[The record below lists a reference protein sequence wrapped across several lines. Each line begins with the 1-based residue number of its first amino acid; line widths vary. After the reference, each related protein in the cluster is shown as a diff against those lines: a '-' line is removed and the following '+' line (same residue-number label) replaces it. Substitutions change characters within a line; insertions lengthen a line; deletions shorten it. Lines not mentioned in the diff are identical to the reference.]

1 MNVRKNLARAVTCV
15 FATVIAFALLLPAGM
30 AAASMQPLSAGVSKE
45 DRAPHPEYP
54 AKFVFAMADG
64 AYLARIHVMV
74 TDASGKEV
82 LTAKSD
88 GPWLFVDLPPGE
100 YGVKATREDGTTAS
114 AMCNIVKG
122 RQAVVLLTW
131 KGKA

>member
-1 MNVRKNLARAVTCV
+1 MIDRRDLARAVTCV
-15 FATVIAFALLLPAGM
+15 FATVIVCALLLPAGM

-54 AKFVFAMADG
+54 AKFIFATASG
-64 AYLARIHVMV
+64 AYLARIDVVV
-74 TDASGKEV
+74 TDSGGKEV
-82 LTAKSD
+82 LTAKSE

-100 YGVKATREDGTTAS
+100 YMVKATREDGTSAS
-114 AMCNIVKG
+114 AKCSIVKG
-122 RQAVVLLTW
+122 RQAVVQLTW